1 MGLDWIAE
9 EGLPQG
15 RFGFVA
21 SRRFFLPRPLSRGQ
35 RPEGKSPGF
44 SESPEIG
51 SCISF
56 TEQQQVLEAALAYRQ
71 ATCCAIAGSWFCK
84 KARRYSSKCVQAGS
98 KFFACVSSAMACASL
113 KRFRFR

>member
-21 SRRFFLPRPLSRGQ
+21 SRRFFLPRPLGRGH
-35 RPEGKSPGF
+35 RPERKFPGF

-56 TEQQQVLEAALAYRQ
+56 TEQQQVLEAALADRPGHLLCHRWLIVLQ
-71 ATCCAIAGSWFCK
+71 EGK
-84 KARRYSSKCVQAGS
+84 EVQFKVRPS
-98 KFFACVSSAMACASL
+98 RVEV
-113 KRFRFR
+113 FRLCLLSRGLRLLEAVQI

>member
-1 MGLDWIAE
+1 MFPPRLVPRQRQRQRGPSLHVPSCRKSESRCGALMGLDWIAE

-56 TEQQQVLEAALAYRQ
+56 TEQQQVLEA
-71 ATCCAIAGSWFCK
+71 
-84 KARRYSSKCVQAGS
+84 
-98 KFFACVSSAMACASL
+98 
-113 KRFRFR
+113 